1 MYIINNLFLNLTLCH
16 EFYIFLT
23 FKNVLDIFY
32 LYEYFAH
39 IQSLIL
45 RPAFRENA
53 VDLHSAVTARLR
65 EEKPF

>member
-1 MYIINNLFLNLTLCH
+1 MNFT
-16 EFYIFLT
+16 FFLT

-32 LYEYFAH
+32 LYEYFAR

-53 VDLHSAVTARLR
+53 VDLHSAVTVRPR